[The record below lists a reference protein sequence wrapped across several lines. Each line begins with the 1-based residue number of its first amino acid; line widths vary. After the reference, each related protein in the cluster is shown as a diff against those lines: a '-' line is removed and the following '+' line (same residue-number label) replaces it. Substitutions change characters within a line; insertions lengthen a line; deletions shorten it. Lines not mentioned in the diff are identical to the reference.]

1 MPAHTVWVSN
11 RSVANI
17 TAVEQKL
24 GAGLKERIDTRN
36 LKFGMHVVEL
46 DRPWTGTRFI
56 YREFTVDSKEVIDEL
71 QRVSAYVYI
80 ETDPGKHPSQAQ
92 KPSGPILT
100 EKSKTVDDPDA
111 PIDRVLVASSR
122 HIDTRWQPDKT
133 GLEEELHD
141 ATRIESRTREV
152 LYDTLED
159 ARLGKSIKAAGVR
172 EAVTEMAESIIRN
185 PDAMVVLSQ
194 LKEADE
200 YTALHSL
207 RVCILALTFGRHLD
221 FNRDELTQLG
231 IGALLHDVGKM
242 KVPTDVL
249 NKPGRLTDKEFELMK
264 SHVPEGVKIL
274 NKSNGISDASIQVA
288 AQHHER
294 YAGGGYANGV
304 AGDRIGVFG
313 LISGIVDCYDAI
325 TSDRVYHSG
334 MSAYEALT
342 KMYSWR
348 NTDFHPGLIE
358 QFIQCMGIY
367 PVGSLVELSD
377 GSIGVVINVN
387 RRRRLLPRV
396 ALVLKPNKKAYRMP
410 KIVNLTDQED
420 QNGRSDVN
428 IVKVLQPGEY
438 GINPVDYL
446 PTLK

>member
-1 MPAHTVWVSN
+1 MISDKWNGVRFV
-11 RSVANI
+11 
-17 TAVEQKL
+17 
-24 GAGLKERIDTRN
+24 KERIDTRH

-56 YREFTVDSKEVIDEL
+56 YREFTIETREVLDEL
-71 QRVSAYVYI
+71 RRVSAFVYI
-80 ETDPGKHPSQAQ
+80 ETDPRLRTSPRQR
-92 KPSGPILT
+92 PSGPILT
-100 EKSKTVDDPDA
+100 AKPESKDESEGSVD
-111 PIDRVLVASSR
+111 RTLVASSR
-122 HIDTRWQPDKT
+122 HIETRWHPDKT
-133 GLEEELHD
+133 GLEEELHE
-141 ATRIESRTREV
+141 ASRIESRAREM
-152 LYDTLED
+152 LYDTLDD
-159 ARLGKSIKAAGVR
+159 AKLGKSLRPAGVK
-172 EAVTEMAESIIRN
+172 EVVSEMAESIIRN

-221 FNRDELTQLG
+221 FNREELNLLG

-242 KVPTDVL
+242 RVPSDVL
-249 NKPGRLTDKEFELMK
+249 NKPGRLTDAEFELMK

-274 NKSNGISDASIQVA
+274 NKAEGIPGASIQVA

-294 YAGGGYANGV
+294 YSGGGYANGI
-304 AGDRIGVFG
+304 AGDRIGTFG

-334 MSAYEALT
+334 MSPYEALT

-348 NTDFHPGLIE
+348 NSDFHPGLIE

-377 GSIGVVINVN
+377 GSVGVVINVN
-387 RRRRLLPRV
+387 RRRRLRPRV
-396 ALVLKPNKKAYRMP
+396 ALVLDSEKKHYPLA
-410 KIVNLTDQED
+410 KIVNLTDLEEED
-420 QNGRSDVN
+420 GKSEIS

-446 PTLK
+446 PISVKKP